1 MINNRFSFFN
11 VNITDMRKF
20 FTLLVF
26 CAFVF
31 TAKAQLL
38 NYEPFNYTPDGTMG
52 IHTQS
57 GAAWV
62 RLNSGDSIL
71 VTSGNLSFTG
81 LQLCLQQ

>member
-1 MINNRFSFFN
+1 
-11 VNITDMRKF
+11 MRKF

-81 LQLCLQQ
+81 LQGSTGNKISFDGSGSDNYKI